1 MIKKSTYVR
10 CSIDV
15 EYPTEPRDFAL
26 AKVID
31 IDEFA
36 EIVNL
41 EFMDLYGIRQ
51 YYAITET
58 IKMPLS
64 KVTHCRINIG
74 AMVEYSSKIYYV
86 KSCVLNKD
94 EEIFYYYIYSYE
106 TEELVY
112 VPETQIKAS
121 FCDSYIS
128 PLKQMTSFEFQNPTW
143 YFGRSNVNETLRL
156 IQNSVYGFEKLTGC
170 KIQLMPH
177 QLKTVMRC
185 LADDRCRYMIADEVG
200 TGKTIEAASIVK
212 IYISDKCN
220 KKIAFIL
227 PDALVEQWRT
237 ELAFKFRIFE
247 GRNCNDNIIDLIP
260 ASKLYSVVESKY
272 DFVIIDEVHRMID
285 SGVLYNKVLSISK
298 AVDNILMLSATP
310 IQSRKEEYHK
320 LLTLIQPDKYENMS
334 DEEFDRINSLHNSIM
349 MDIHGV
355 YSNLEEMRIEL
366 DENDNELSRDIEDL
380 FEDIS
385 DNLEDIGDRID
396 DLRVSQ
402 IIKEADINSEDRGIQ
417 TFEKVIAYICETY
430 QLEKSVIKN
439 RRMFVT
445 PSIEFKR
452 EIIDLSYS
460 LEDDCNSTEYAL
472 NVRLSD
478 WLGNIEKSPTD
489 FKNTYKFIICSF
501 FSSAAAFCTSLRSA
515 IVDIPDDILELAEK
529 FSREEKNVVNNIGDV
544 LADPSDK
551 YNRLVKIIDYIDQ
564 ELFDK
569 KVILFTDYTDTFE
582 LYKMAL
588 LSHFGEDSCCFFSTK
603 MKSDELELNTYR
615 FQTDESYTIM
625 LSDKSGGEGR
635 NFQNADAVIHID
647 IPWSANDLEQRIGRL
662 GRVGRDIDKPVLSI
676 VAYAENTL
684 ENDLF
689 CFWNNGLKV
698 FTKTQSGLEIIMNE
712 IDGKIIEA
720 VNSDYDKGL
729 RDIVPEIIASVE
741 KLEESVKRERN
752 FDVAQFKYNVLN
764 RQIENTLGKY
774 NLRETELFLS
784 SMRGWANLAGFK
796 GNWVNEEHTIYR
808 YTASSFSSKSAYN
821 TFFVP
826 PDMKKLI
833 DDNMN
838 QMQNRVR
845 SMNGKS
851 KAQTDISYIQ
861 GTFDRS
867 IALKSDYIHFFA
879 PGDEIYDSIVNNSL
893 NSYKG
898 KCSAIALNGPINW
911 EGFVFSW
918 VIAPDELVLLKNNVS
933 VRKIEQYRQFIDCD
947 VVQTVCTIS
956 EDANENN
963 SIIVEAF
970 KQLKGI
976 PLAVL
981 KDEVEHLGQRRV
993 KKRFLGIE
1001 NTNSISNIEMFKKVH
1016 PQEKWER
1023 IVKHCYEKSKSSMS
1037 TILKTKIKEKD
1048 LRDTIQVHKSE
1059 NAVSALYYG
1068 EHSNASNEADYEYIT
1083 ASIIKPKIV
1092 LDSVCYVRMIKL

>member
-15 EYPTEPRDFAL
+15 EYPTDPRDFAL

-36 EIVNL
+36 EIVSL
-41 EFMDLYGIRQ
+41 KFIDLYDIRQ
-51 YYAITET
+51 FYAITET
-58 IKMPLS
+58 VKMPLS

-74 AMVEYSSKIYYV
+74 AMVEYCGKIYYV

-106 TEELVY
+106 TEELIY
-112 VPETQIKAS
+112 APETQIKAS

-143 YFGRSNVNETLRL
+143 YFGRGNVNETLRL

-227 PDALVEQWRT
+227 PDTLVEQWRT

-247 GRNCNDNIIDLIP
+247 GRNCNGNIIDLIP
-260 ASKLYSVVESKY
+260 VSKLYSVVESKY
-272 DFVIIDEVHRMID
+272 
-285 SGVLYNKVLSISK
+285 NKVLSISK
-298 AVDNILMLSATP
+298 SVGNILMLSATP

-320 LLTLIQPDKYENMS
+320 LLTLIQPDKYDNMS

-366 DENDNELSRDIEDL
+366 DENDNELSPDIEDL

-402 IIKEADINSEDRGIQ
+402 IIREADINSEDRGIQ

-478 WLGNIEKSPTD
+478 WLGNIEKSPID
-489 FKNTYKFIICSF
+489 FKNTYKSIVCSF

-515 IVDIPDDILELAEK
+515 NVDIPDDILELAEK
-529 FSREEKNVVNNIGDV
+529 LSREEKNVVNTIGDV
-544 LADPSDK
+544 LADPSEK
-551 YNRLVKIIDYIDQ
+551 YNRLVKIIDYMDQ
-564 ELFDK
+564 ELFEK
-569 KVILFTDYTDTFE
+569 KIILFTDYTDTFE
-582 LYKMAL
+582 LYKKAL
-588 LSHFGEDSCCFFSTK
+588 ISYFGEDSCCFFSTK
-603 MKSDELELNTYR
+603 MTSDELELNTYR

-635 NFQNADAVIHID
+635 NFQNADVIIHID
-647 IPWSANDLEQRIGRL
+647 IPWSANDLEQRLGRL
-662 GRVGRDIDKPVLSI
+662 GRVGRDIDKPVISI
-676 VAYAENTL
+676 VAYSENTL

-689 CFWNNGLKV
+689 YFWNNGLKI
-698 FTKTQSGLEIIMNE
+698 FTKTQSGLEIIMSE
-712 IDGKIIEA
+712 IDGKIIDA

-729 RDIVPEIIASVE
+729 CDIVPDIIASVE

-764 RQIENTLGKY
+764 RQIETTLEKY
-774 NLRETELFLS
+774 NQRETELFLS

-808 YTASSFSSKSAYN
+808 YTAGSFSSKSAYN
-821 TFFVP
+821 TFFIP

-851 KAQTDISYIQ
+851 KTQTDTSYIQ

-898 KCSAIALNGPINW
+898 KSSAIAINGPINW

-918 VIAPDELVLLKNNVS
+918 TLAPDELVLLKNNVS

-947 VVQTVCTIS
+947 VVQTVCAIS
-956 EDANENN
+956 EEANDNN
-963 SIIVEAF
+963 GIIVEA
-970 KQLKGI
+970 LKK
-976 PLAVL
+976 L
-981 KDEVEHLGQRRV
+981 KDVSPVAVKNEVEHLGQR
-993 KKRFLGIE
+993 KIKRSFLGIE
-1001 NTNSISNIEMFKKVH
+1001 NTNCISNIEMFKTKH
-1016 PQEKWER
+1016 PQERWER
-1023 IVKHCYEKSKSSMS
+1023 IVKYCYEKSKISMS
-1037 TILKTKIKEKD
+1037 AILKTKIKEKD

-1059 NAVSALYYG
+1059 HAVSALYYG
-1068 EHSNASNEADYEYIT
+1068 EHSNASSEVDYECIA
-1083 ASIIKPKIV
+1083 ASITRPKIV

>member
-15 EYPTEPRDFAL
+15 EYPTDPRDFAL

-36 EIVNL
+36 EIVSL
-41 EFMDLYGIRQ
+41 KFIDLYDIRQ
-51 YYAITET
+51 FYAITET
-58 IKMPLS
+58 VKMPLS

-74 AMVEYSSKIYYV
+74 AMVEYCGKIYYV

-106 TEELVY
+106 TEELIY
-112 VPETQIKAS
+112 APETQIKAS

-143 YFGRSNVNETLRL
+143 YFGRGNVNETLRL

-185 LADDRCRYMIADEVG
+185 LADDRCRYMTADEVG

-227 PDALVEQWRT
+227 PDTLVEQWRT

-247 GRNCNDNIIDLIP
+247 GRNCNGNIIDLIP
-260 ASKLYSVVESKY
+260 VSKLYSVVESKY
-272 DFVIIDEVHRMID
+272 
-285 SGVLYNKVLSISK
+285 NKVLSISK
-298 AVDNILMLSATP
+298 SVGNILMLSATP

-320 LLTLIQPDKYENMS
+320 LLTLIQPDKYDNMS

-366 DENDNELSRDIEDL
+366 DENDNELSPDIEDL

-402 IIKEADINSEDRGIQ
+402 IIREADINSEDRGIQ

-478 WLGNIEKSPTD
+478 WLGNIEKSPID
-489 FKNTYKFIICSF
+489 FKNTYKSIVCSF

-515 IVDIPDDILELAEK
+515 NVDIPDDILELAEK
-529 FSREEKNVVNNIGDV
+529 LSREEKNVVNTIGDV
-544 LADPSDK
+544 LADPSEK
-551 YNRLVKIIDYIDQ
+551 YNRLVKIIDYMDQ
-564 ELFDK
+564 ELFEK
-569 KVILFTDYTDTFE
+569 KIILFTDYTDTFE
-582 LYKMAL
+582 LYKKAL
-588 LSHFGEDSCCFFSTK
+588 ISYFGEDSCCFFSTK
-603 MKSDELELNTYR
+603 MTSDELELNTYR

-635 NFQNADAVIHID
+635 NFQNADVIIHID
-647 IPWSANDLEQRIGRL
+647 IPWSANDLEQRLGRL
-662 GRVGRDIDKPVLSI
+662 GRVGRDIDKPVISI
-676 VAYAENTL
+676 VAYSENTL

-689 CFWNNGLKV
+689 YFWNNGLKI
-698 FTKTQSGLEIIMNE
+698 FTKTQSGLEIIMSE
-712 IDGKIIEA
+712 IDGKIIDA

-729 RDIVPEIIASVE
+729 CDIVPDIIASVE

-764 RQIENTLGKY
+764 RQIETTLEKY
-774 NLRETELFLS
+774 NQRETELFLS

-808 YTASSFSSKSAYN
+808 YTAGSFSSKSAYN
-821 TFFVP
+821 TFFIP

-851 KAQTDISYIQ
+851 KTQTDTSYIQ

-879 PGDEIYDSIVNNSL
+879 SGDEIYDSIVNNSL

-898 KCSAIALNGPINW
+898 KSSAIAINGPINW

-918 VIAPDELVLLKNNVS
+918 TLAPDELVLLKNNVS

-947 VVQTVCTIS
+947 VVQTVCAIS
-956 EDANENN
+956 EEANDNN
-963 SIIVEAF
+963 GIIVEA
-970 KQLKGI
+970 LKK
-976 PLAVL
+976 L
-981 KDEVEHLGQRRV
+981 KDVSPVAVKNEVEHLGQR
-993 KKRFLGIE
+993 KIKRSFLGIE
-1001 NTNSISNIEMFKKVH
+1001 NTNCISNIEMFKTKH
-1016 PQEKWER
+1016 PQERWER
-1023 IVKHCYEKSKSSMS
+1023 IVKYCYEKSKISMS
-1037 TILKTKIKEKD
+1037 AILKTKIKEKD

-1059 NAVSALYYG
+1059 HAVSALYYG
-1068 EHSNASNEADYEYIT
+1068 EHSNASSEVDYECIA
-1083 ASIIKPKIV
+1083 ASITRPKIV